1 MYHSAKNRGSFE
13 ERKSKAIVKNRDLAI
28 ERAKRRKAQDEEN
41 ERRMT
46 PEQRQKRANMRA
58 ILATTIGM
66 TLK

>member
-1 MYHSAKNRGSFE
+1 MGQAKNRGSFE
-13 ERKSKAIVKNRDLAI
+13 ERKSKAIVKNRELAI

>member
-1 MYHSAKNRGSFE
+1 MGQAKNRGSFE

>member
-1 MYHSAKNRGSFE
+1 MGQTKNRGSFE

>member
-1 MYHSAKNRGSFE
+1 MGQAKNRGSFE
-13 ERKSKAIVKNRDLAI
+13 ERKSKAIVKNKELSI
-28 ERAKRRKAQDEEN
+28 ERAKRRKAQNEEN